1 MATVEVD
8 ELELQQ
14 NRSLRALV
22 EGLAKNPRTAKKLHS
37 LIKEIQPDAKLAEPP
52 ADPYE
57 DRFSSLEK
65 ELAAEK
71 KARADESAK
80 REQDTKI
87 QSLQQKQ
94 DADFADLRRN
104 KWTDDGIEKVKKIM
118 EERGILDVEVAAS
131 YIEKQFPQQQ
141 PVTPNGSQSWN
152 FLELPADNND
162 DLKKLIETK
171 GESVPLVDKM
181 AREALADIRGQQR
194 R

>member
-57 DRFSSLEK
+57 DRFATLEK

-171 GESVPLVDKM
+171 GESAPLLDKM
-181 AREALADIRGQQR
+181 ARDALADIRGQQR

>member
-14 NRSLRALV
+14 NRSLRSLM

-52 ADPYE
+52 EDPY
-57 DRFSSLEK
+57 DKKLTALEN
-65 ELAAEK
+65 ELAAER
-71 KARADESAK
+71 KARQEAEAK
-80 REQDTKI
+80 REQDDKI
-87 QSLQQKQ
+87 QSLQTKQ
-94 DADFADLRRN
+94 DEGFAELRRN
-104 KWTDDGIEKVKKIM
+104 RWTDDGIEKVKKVM

-141 PVTPNGSQSWN
+141 PVVPNGSQSWN
-152 FLELPADNND
+152 FLELPADNSD